1 MKEIKEALV
10 ELHGQFNW
18 FTQDYLA
25 KIHELDKSVGGKFIL
40 VRASAETITD
50 HRSEGEPYRRL
61 LKGDELMQ
69 LTRTGIGKS
78 TDINH
83 LGKEYEV
90 DSLVLDAEFDPMRK
104 ESQMLVHLKDP
115 EIIHFIETG
124 QISSVSI
131 NAGAPRRMDTECDT
145 GECFVVPTGL
155 ILGELDGIAFT
166 WVVDDPAGV
175 VWRGKYI
182 PKATAGVKTTRIEII

>member
-1 MKEIKEALV
+1 
-10 ELHGQFNW
+10 
-18 FTQDYLA
+18 
-25 KIHELDKSVGGKFIL
+25 
-40 VRASAETITD
+40 
-50 HRSEGEPYRRL
+50 
-61 LKGDELMQ
+61 
-69 LTRTGIGKS
+69 
-78 TDINH
+78 
-83 LGKEYEV
+83 
-90 DSLVLDAEFDPMRK
+90 
-104 ESQMLVHLKDP
+104 MLVHLKDP

-124 QISSVSI
+124 QIASVSI